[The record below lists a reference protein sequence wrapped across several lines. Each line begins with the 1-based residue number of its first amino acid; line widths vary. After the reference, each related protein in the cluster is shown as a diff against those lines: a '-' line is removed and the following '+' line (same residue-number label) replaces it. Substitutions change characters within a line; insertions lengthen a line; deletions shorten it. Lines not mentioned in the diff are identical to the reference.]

1 MVGLSAGELFALIGS
16 ATITILAWGALMV
29 RGAALDRRLWST
41 SEGKLRPGGAYGCLA
56 TIFGWAAVG
65 AIVAYVILFF
75 AASDVRPSAMYVFLY
90 VLMGFGVTGI
100 NTVALRIFGWRISDM
115 FERRNNA
122 AHTLFY
128 TATVASAL
136 AFAGAN
142 IGDGPGFYVV
152 LFCAGLSHVT
162 LWSIA
167 VAHAALNRTAYRILV
182 DHDRGIAFRF
192 GCMLVAIGAILG
204 RGVAGDWPGYV
215 ATTVDFMTIAWP
227 AILYLVVDTMIARF
241 TLTREIDGGLWADRA
256 TGVVYVLIA
265 AAYLMLLGMP
275 A

>member
-1 MVGLSAGELFALIGS
+1 MVDLSPGELFALIGS
-16 ATITILAWGALMV
+16 ATAAIIGWGSLMV
-29 RGAALDRRLWST
+29 RGALLDRRLWST
-41 SEGKLRPGGAYGCLA
+41 PDGKLRPGGAYGCLA

-65 AIVAYVILFF
+65 AIVAYVILYF

-90 VLMGFGVTGI
+90 IMMGFGVTAI
-100 NTVALRIFGWRISDM
+100 NTFALRVFGWRIADM

-128 TATVASAL
+128 TATIASSL

-152 LFCAGLSHVT
+152 LLCTGLSHVA

-167 VAHAALNRTAYRILV
+167 VVHAAFNRTAYRILV

-204 RGVAGDWPGYV
+204 RAVAGDWPGYA
-215 ATTVDFMTIAWP
+215 ATLVDFMRVGWP
-227 AILYLVVDTMIARF
+227 ALLFLVFDTILARF

-256 TGVVYVLIA
+256 TGVIYLVIA
-265 AAYLMLLGMP
+265 AAYLFVMGMP

>member
-1 MVGLSAGELFALIGS
+1 MDDLSPGELFALIGS
-16 ATITILAWGALMV
+16 AAATILAWGVLMV

-41 SEGKLRPGGAYGCLA
+41 PEGKLRPGGAYGCLA

-128 TATVASAL
+128 TATIASAL

-152 LFCAGLSHVT
+152 LFCTGLSHVT

-167 VAHAALNRTAYRILV
+167 VVHAALNRTAYRILV

-204 RGVAGDWPGYV
+204 RGVAGDWPGYA
-215 ATTVDFMTIAWP
+215 ATTVDFMTIVWP
-227 AILYLVVDTMIARF
+227 VILYLVVDTMIAKF
-241 TLTREIDGGLWADRA
+241 TLTREIDGGLWADRV

-265 AAYLMLLGMP
+265 GAYLMRLGMP